1 MFIEPDE
8 RLIIMDLAGKN
19 APLSLSNFQELES
32 VGVRTIEFSVLTW
45 LDLSWQIIYNK
56 IEDIFKN
63 TNLKILC
70 PFWWTPPTNV
80 NWLLDDEINYA
91 DPAVGKSIDEVTLRF
106 LDGLG
111 NARDRVQVNYAYYT
125 GGEVAWKH
133 YPYRLL
139 PNTVGQSS
147 RQAEPPP
154 VSDER
159 VAEFIVERQKILSS
173 QHNEVWTSLL
183 NTMCAAHHPRRMIID
198 NALYDAYPDCNH
210 YRIQHWYF
218 PCMTDDVS
226 CSLIRN
232 NPKSKYFVGSEW
244 VQGLETNYAAGMEQG
259 VWGFITAPIHPH
271 SRESKLNNEMLAI
284 IKVAIEKLSLEK
296 EGE

>member
-8 RLIIMDLAGKN
+8 RLIIMDLAGKD
-19 APLSLSNFQELES
+19 AALSILDFQGLES
-32 VGVRTIEFSVLTW
+32 AGVRTIEFSVLTR
-45 LDLSWQIIYNK
+45 LDLDWGIIYSK
-56 IEDIFKN
+56 INDVIKN

-70 PFWWTPPTNV
+70 PFWWTPGG

-111 NARDRVQVNYAYYT
+111 NNRDRVQVNYAYHT
-125 GGEVAWKH
+125 GGEVAWKKV
-133 YPYRLL
+133 PYRLL
-139 PNTVGQSS
+139 PNTVWQEEGVHSKS
-147 RQAEPPP
+147 PP

-159 VAEFIVERQKILSS
+159 VAEFIVERQKILSF
-173 QHNEVWTSLL
+173 QYNEVWTSLL

-198 NALYDAYPDCNH
+198 NALYDAYPDCSH
-210 YRIQHWYF
+210 YRMQHWYF
-218 PCMTDDVS
+218 PGLSDDWS
-226 CSLIRN
+226 RSLILS
-232 NPKSKYFVGSEW
+232 NPKFKYFVGSEW
-244 VQGLETNYAAGMEQG
+244 VHGLETNYDAAMEQG
-259 VWGFITAPIHPH
+259 AWGFITAPIHHASNTPKLD
-271 SRESKLNNEMLAI
+271 SKMLAI